1 MGDWSL
7 LGRLLSEVQNHSTV
21 IGKIWLTVLLIFR
34 ILLVTLV
41 GDAVYSDEQSKFTCN
56 TRQPGCNNVCY
67 NTFAPIS
74 HLRFWVFQIV
84 LVSTPSIFYIVYLL
98 HKIAKD
104 EQYEMNKGHQQESPS
119 DPTPGGPLLEDEILA
134 QSSEAV
140 NPGEAGLDV
149 RYGEYEMEGIKS
161 NKSGDPIYL
170 SNKVLS
176 VYIIHVML
184 RAVME
189 IIFLLG
195 QYYLYGFNVPCLFVC
210 WTYPCPTKTDCFVS
224 RATEK
229 TIFLNFMF
237 CVSLAC
243 FLLNIVELHYLGWVY
258 IARVLCTTCSP
269 CCKKRQGRGR
279 RQRPRQNPLLLALK
293 KSFYDNLMLKSSAEL
308 LQHRPVYL
316 PHLASISME
325 SESIEKTR
333 RSFDG
338 KEHIKMQRANLN
350 RSAKSK
356 KVWI

>member
-7 LGRLLSEVQNHSTV
+7 LGRLLNEVQNHSTV

-56 TRQPGCNNVCY
+56 TLQPGCNNVCY

-84 LVSTPSIFYIVYLL
+84 LVSTPSIFYIVYVL

-104 EQYEMNKGHQQESPS
+104 EKDEMKKIHEPELSNVPV
-119 DPTPGGPLLEDEILA
+119 TCEILTDNEKLA
-134 QSSEAV
+134 QRSDVVNSE
-140 NPGEAGLDV
+140 ESEFDL
-149 RYGEYEMEGIKS
+149 RYGECEVEGIKDYR
-161 NKSGDPIYL
+161 NGDPIYL

-176 VYIIHVML
+176 VYVIHVML
-184 RAVME
+184 RTVME

-195 QYYLYGFNVPCLFVC
+195 QNYLYGFHVPCLFVC
-210 WTYPCPTKTDCFVS
+210 WTYPCPTKTDCFIS

-243 FLLNIVELHYLGWVY
+243 LLLNIAELHYLGWIYTV
-258 IARVLCTTCSP
+258 RVLCTTCSP
-269 CCKKRQGRGR
+269 CCRKK
-279 RQRPRQNPLLLALK
+279 QRKGMDQFPQQNTLLLGLK
-293 KSFYDNLMLKSSAEL
+293 KSFDDYLMLKSSAEL
-308 LQHRPVYL
+308 SQHRATHQPRQT
-316 PHLASISME
+316 SISIE
-325 SESIEKTR
+325 SESLESAKKN
-333 RSFDG
+333 FD
-338 KEHIKMQRANLN
+338 ENEYITLQCENLN
-350 RSAKSK
+350 KSGKSK
-356 KVWI
+356 KVWL